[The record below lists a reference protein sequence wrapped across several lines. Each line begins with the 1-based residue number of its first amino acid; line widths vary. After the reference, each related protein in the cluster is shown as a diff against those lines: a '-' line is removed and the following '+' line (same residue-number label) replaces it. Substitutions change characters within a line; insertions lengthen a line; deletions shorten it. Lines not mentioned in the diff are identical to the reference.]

1 MAYAIDL
8 SARQSSRTLEQ
19 AVRHHAELSLQPRI
33 WSEDT
38 TVACRLLSI
47 ETPIGW
53 QSRRP
58 CLVVEICGEAP
69 SDPSCSDPDGAASRN
84 GDLESEPMGTLI
96 GTYCD
101 ATIQLGENR
110 YLFCSDVVA
119 VQGPSTPGGRSRIY
133 LARPEN
139 VQVAQRRRSWRFRPA
154 QSSRVELTW
163 TNAEK
168 TRSEGI
174 GWLCNVSA
182 DGLACRAD
190 AALAEQLGIGE
201 QVSISFALT
210 PGDPERFSLDAV
222 LCNKTP
228 AGTEGTMILGLQ
240 FMTGQGHQ
248 ASASAAEGLRRKL
261 LARYAPVVD
270 SSGGAA

>member
-19 AVRHHAELSLQPRI
+19 AVRHHAEISLQPRI

-38 TVACRLLSI
+38 SVPCRLVSI

-58 CLVVEICGEAP
+58 CLVVEICGDLPGGQAGSRP
-69 SDPSCSDPDGAASRN
+69 SSTSTANHDV
-84 GDLESEPMGTLI
+84 ESGPLGSLI

-101 ATIQLGENR
+101 ATMQLGENR

-119 VQGPSTPGGRSRIY
+119 VQGPCSPGGRSRVY
-133 LARPEN
+133 LARPEV

-163 TNAEK
+163 TDPER
-168 TRSEGI
+168 TRNEGI

-182 DGLACRAD
+182 EGLACRAD
-190 AALAEQLGIGE
+190 ASVAERLGIGE
-201 QVSISFALT
+201 QVTLSFALA
-210 PGDPERFSLDAV
+210 PGEPERFMLDAV

-248 ASASAAEGLRRKL
+248 SSAVAAENLRRKL

-270 SSGGAA
+270 SSGGTT

>member
-19 AVRHHAELSLQPRI
+19 AVRHHAEIL
-33 WSEDT
+33 
-38 TVACRLLSI
+38 VYARLFADGDPLVSRLVSI

-58 CLVVEICGEAP
+58 CLVLEVFNGPLIQSGE
-69 SDPSCSDPDGAASRN
+69 PDKA
-84 GDLESEPMGTLI
+84 GDQDGGSFESLV

-101 ATIQLGENR
+101 VSLRLGENR

-119 VQGPSTPGGRSRIY
+119 VQGPTSPGGRPRIY
-133 LARPEN
+133 LARPETL
-139 VQVAQRRRSWRFRPA
+139 QVAQRRRSWRFRPA

-163 TNAEK
+163 VNAEK
-168 TRSEGI
+168 SKSEGI

-182 DGLACRAD
+182 DGLACRTESNVAG
-190 AALAEQLGIGE
+190 QVGIGE
-201 QVSISFALT
+201 QVSLSFALT
-210 PGDPERFSLDAV
+210 PGDPERFVLDAV

-240 FMTGQGHQ
+240 FLVGQGHQ
-248 ASASAAEGLRRKL
+248 ASAAAAESLKRKL

-270 SSGGAA
+270 SSGGPAQ

>member
-19 AVRHHAELSLQPRI
+19 AVRHHAEIMVYPRVLEGDDPI
-33 WSEDT
+33 VS
-38 TVACRLLSI
+38 RLVSI

-58 CLVVEICGEAP
+58 CLVLEVFTGMPVQRSESGM
-69 SDPSCSDPDGAASRN
+69 PDN
-84 GDLESEPMGTLI
+84 GDSDALETLI

-101 ATIQLGENR
+101 VSLQLGENR
-110 YLFCSDVVA
+110 YLFCGDVVA
-119 VQGPSTPGGRSRIY
+119 VQGPASPGARPRVY
-133 LARPEN
+133 LARPETL
-139 VQVAQRRRSWRFRPA
+139 QVAQRRRSWRFRPA

-163 TNAEK
+163 INAEK
-168 TRSEGI
+168 SKTEGI

-182 DGLACRAD
+182 EGLACRTEANV
-190 AALAEQLGIGE
+190 AEQLGIGE
-201 QVSISFALT
+201 QVSVAFALT
-210 PGDPERFSLDAV
+210 PGDPERFVLDAV

-228 AGTEGTMILGLQ
+228 AGTEGTMLLGLQ
-240 FMTGQGHQ
+240 FLVGQGHQ
-248 ASASAAEGLRRKL
+248 ASAAATEALRRKL

-270 SSGGAA
+270 TPGGTAQ

>member
-19 AVRHHAELSLQPRI
+19 AVRHHAEILIYPRI
-33 WSEDT
+33 IADGDPIVS
-38 TVACRLLSI
+38 RLVSI

-58 CLVVEICGEAP
+58 CLVLETFNGLNIQPNCTADKGDSEAT
-69 SDPSCSDPDGAASRN
+69 
-84 GDLESEPMGTLI
+84 TLDSLV

-101 ATIQLGENR
+101 VMLQLGENR

-119 VQGPSTPGGRSRIY
+119 VQGPSGSGARPRMY
-133 LARPEN
+133 LARPESM
-139 VQVAQRRRSWRFRPA
+139 QVAQRRRSWRFRPA

-163 TNAEK
+163 INAEK
-168 TRSEGI
+168 SKTEGI

-182 DGLACRAD
+182 EGLACRCEMAV
-190 AALAEQLGIGE
+190 AEQLGIGE
-201 QVSISFALT
+201 QITLSFALT
-210 PGDPERFSLDAV
+210 PGDPERFVLDSV

-240 FMTGQGHQ
+240 FLLGQGHQ
-248 ASASAAEGLRRKL
+248 ASAAAAEALRRKL

-270 SSGGAA
+270 TPGGTAQ

>member
-1 MAYAIDL
+1 MAYAIEL

-19 AVRHHAELSLQPRI
+19 AVRHHAEILIYPRLF
-33 WSEDT
+33 EDGDPI
-38 TVACRLLSI
+38 VSRLVSI

-58 CLVVEICGEAP
+58 CLVLETFSAGPVN
-69 SDPSCSDPDGAASRN
+69 RN
-84 GDLESEPMGTLI
+84 DTADKGESEAAGLDSLV

-101 ATIQLGENR
+101 VMLQLGENR
-110 YLFCSDVVA
+110 YLFSSDVVA
-119 VQGPSTPGGRSRIY
+119 VQGASGTGARPRIY
-133 LARPEN
+133 LARPET

-154 QSSRVELTW
+154 QSSRVEMTW
-163 TNAEK
+163 INAEK
-168 TRSEGI
+168 SKTEGI

-182 DGLACRAD
+182 EGLACRTEMAV
-190 AALAEQLGIGE
+190 AEQLGIGE
-201 QVSISFALT
+201 QVCLSFALT
-210 PGDPERFSLDAV
+210 PGDPERFVIDAV

-240 FMTGQGHQ
+240 FLVGQGHQ
-248 ASASAAEGLRRKL
+248 ASAAAAEALRRKL

-270 SSGGAA
+270 TPGGAAQ

>member
-19 AVRHHAELSLQPRI
+19 AVRHRAEIMVHA
-33 WSEDT
+33 
-38 TVACRLLSI
+38 RLLPEGDPIVSRLVSI

-58 CLVVEICGEAP
+58 CLVLEVFNGPLVQSGEPAR
-69 SDPSCSDPDGAASRN
+69 AAEQEGGLS
-84 GDLESEPMGTLI
+84 ESLV

-101 ATIQLGENR
+101 VTLRLGENR

-119 VQGPSTPGGRSRIY
+119 VQGPSSPGGRHRIY
-133 LARPEN
+133 LARPETL
-139 VQVAQRRRSWRFRPA
+139 QVAQRRRSWRFRPA

-163 TNAEK
+163 VNADK
-168 TRSEGI
+168 GKAEGI
-174 GWLCNVSA
+174 GWLCNLSA
-182 DGLACRAD
+182 DGLACRTESNIAG
-190 AALAEQLGIGE
+190 QIGIGE
-201 QVSISFALT
+201 QVSLAFALT
-210 PGDPERFSLDAV
+210 PGDPERFVLDAV

-240 FMTGQGHQ
+240 FLVGQGHQ
-248 ASASAAEGLRRKL
+248 ASAAAAEALRRKL

-270 SSGGAA
+270 SPGGAAQ